1 MIINHMQLSIT
12 VILPYMY
19 IVDVGLYK
27 IYVTLIA
34 TIVRSDDMPT
44 NKMPFTFHIAECHLA
59 KMKYIAKSEHRS
71 LSNMLEYLCMQCIEK
86 YEKEHGRITMEMLEE
101 SSM

>member
-1 MIINHMQLSIT
+1 MQLSIT

-86 YEKEHGRITMEMLEE
+86 YERNMGRITMEMLEE